1 MSPKI
6 ILMKTG
12 ERIITGLGEIKDTET
27 DKGICFL
34 FRCPYILTLVQNEE
48 QKYNV
53 NFTKWIP
60 YSADDQFKVPY
71 DSVIAIGNVEE
82 EIEEIFI
89 ERFGDKLNDNDAVQP
104 SDSSDTAEDA
114 GVSDSGD

>member
-1 MSPKI
+1 MIPKI

-12 ERIITGLGEIKDTET
+12 ERIITGLAEIKDTET

-34 FRCPYILTLVQNEE
+34 FKCPYILTLVQNEE

-60 YSADDQFKVPY
+60 YSKDEQFKVPY
-71 DSVIAIGNVEE
+71 DSVIAIGDVEE

-89 ERFGDKLNDNDAVQP
+89 ERFGDKLNDTDDLST
-104 SDSSDTAEDA
+104 SDSSNTVEES
-114 GVSDSGD
+114 GLSDSGD